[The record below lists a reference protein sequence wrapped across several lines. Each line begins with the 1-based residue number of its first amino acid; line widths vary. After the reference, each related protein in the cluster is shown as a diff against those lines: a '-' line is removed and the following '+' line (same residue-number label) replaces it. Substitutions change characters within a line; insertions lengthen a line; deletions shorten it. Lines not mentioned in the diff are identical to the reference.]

1 MDVFGRNHRP
11 GDPGSAAF
19 SGVPADC
26 RNSHLGQL
34 EQQEGKSL
42 GLWSP
47 CTAGTNLLANEKYTV
62 ADSEP
67 LHFGSVRAGEPI
79 LTEAAEAM
87 IMAHVMIPILEV
99 GKPQPGA
106 LGNWARVTPLVS
118 GVVG

>member
-1 MDVFGRNHRP
+1 MGTQLGAP
-11 GDPGSAAF
+11 GQWQ
-19 SGVPADC
+19 
-26 RNSHLGQL
+26 SHLGQL

-118 GVVG
+118 GKVGS